1 MQSRDHFFRDS
12 VDASAPL
19 LLWAL
24 HFFAVYIF
32 VALACGSTL
41 ADAQLAGYSMIK
53 TVSLLLSMIAIL
65 LVAGLC
71 WRAILLCRQRPQQL
85 LSLARLG
92 CAMLGAIGIIWTSV
106 PMLILASCQA

>member
-41 ADAQLAGYSMIK
+41 VDAQLFGYPLIK
-53 TVSLLLSMIAIL
+53 SVSLLLSLLAIL
-65 LVAGLC
+65 LVAGLL
-71 WRAILLCRQRPQQL
+71 WRAIFLCRQRPQPL

-92 CAMLGAIGIIWTSV
+92 FAMLGALGIVWTTI
-106 PMLILASCQA
+106 PMLVLESCLG

>member
-1 MQSRDHFFRDS
+1 MQSRDHFFRKS

-24 HFFAVYIF
+24 HFFGVYIF

-41 ADAQLAGYSMIK
+41 SDAQLFGYPLIK
-53 TVSLLLSMIAIL
+53 SVSLLLSLIAIL

-71 WRAILLCRQRPQQL
+71 RRAILLCRQTPQQL

-92 CAMLGAIGIIWTSV
+92 CAVLGTIAIVLTTI
-106 PMLILASCQA
+106 PMFILASCQA